1 MPIDTGGVLVA
12 KSFSCCVVDLP
23 DDLPEKHRVFA
34 EFVEPQRDVLVH
46 QVDRKIHRLL
56 AVNSVF
62 GRQSSILLP
71 AIPPLSRR
79 RSSFIHHARIA

>member
-34 EFVEPQRDVLVH
+34 EFVEPQRDVIVH
-46 QVDRKIHRLL
+46 QVNRKIRRLLL

-62 GRQSSILLP
+62 GRQSSMP
-71 AIPPLSRR
+71 AIPLLSRR